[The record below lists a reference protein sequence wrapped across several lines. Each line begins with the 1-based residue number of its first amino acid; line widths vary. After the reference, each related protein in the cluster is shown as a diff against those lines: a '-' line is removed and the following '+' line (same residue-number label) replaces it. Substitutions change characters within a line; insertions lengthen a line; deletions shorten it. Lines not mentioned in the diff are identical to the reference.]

1 LQAVPNTTLRDSF
14 RRWFE
19 IVPAVTESLK
29 DEAYRLRHSVY
40 CEDLGFE
47 PPSSD
52 FREVDEFD
60 ANSSHLLIRHL
71 STGEFV
77 GCVRLVRLPPGSPLE
92 RLPLERTCGGKLAAG
107 AIPADASA
115 RQHIAEVS
123 RLAIAR
129 TFRRRRGEAKQ
140 AAPLSDESFQA
151 GPIARFPYPL
161 TGLYLGVIATA
172 SLEGLT
178 KLFVLTEPRLA
189 HHLGK
194 LGLPIAQIGPPLEH
208 RGLRVPSMIEVEPV
222 VSEMGRIWKPFYDH
236 ILESVRPATASS
248 TV

>member
-1 LQAVPNTTLRDSF
+1 LQAVPNHTLRDSF

-47 PPSSD
+47 PPAPD
-52 FREVDEFD
+52 NREVDEFD
-60 ANSSHLLIRHL
+60 AFSSHLLIRYL
-71 STGEFV
+71 PTGEFV
-77 GCVRLVRLPPGSPLE
+77 GCVRLVRLPPGRTLE
-92 RLPLERTCGGKLAAG
+92 RLPLERVCGENLAAD
-107 AIPADASA
+107 AIPTDPWA

-129 TFRRRRGEAKQ
+129 SFRRRRGEAKQ
-140 AAPLSDESFQA
+140 AAPLSDESFKA

-161 TGLYLGVIATA
+161 AGLYLGVIAVA
-172 SLEGLT
+172 ALEGLT

-194 LGLPIAQIGPPLEH
+194 LGLQITQIGLPVEH
-208 RGLRVPSMIEVEPV
+208 RGLRIPSMIEVGPV
-222 VSEMGRIWKPFYDH
+222 VSGMGRIWRPFYDCV
-236 ILESVRPATASS
+236 LESVKSAIAPS